1 MKDLLIE
8 IGCEDLPARYVH
20 SLGVALAHAVTTT
33 MIELKIEC
41 DYTKKNPVKVPSSTF
56 ASYILGAEKNFS
68 RYAEPKNFEGLRFF
82 VTPRRIALHVVD
94 VAESQSSQLIERKG
108 PKLVAAL
115 KDGQP
120 TQAGLGF
127 AKSCGVEFSQLQQ
140 EGDQLVFRQRQK
152 GRKTIELIPQ
162 IFEDALKAMDALV
175 PKRMRWG
182 SGEETFV
189 RPVEWLLALYGNQ
202 VIPLQRFGL
211 TAGRLTYGHRF
222 HAPKAIKL
230 KLPADYEVVLKDAK
244 VWADFASRHDEIER
258 QVKDEALRLGGTP
271 KIDAALLDEVTA
283 LVEWPVVISGRIE
296 ERFLELPPEVIVAT
310 VETNQRYFTVFDEAG
325 KLLPSF
331 ITITNIES
339 KDVAQVISG
348 NERVVRPRLSDAL
361 FFWQQDLKQ
370 DLKAYSPKLDS
381 VSYQKELGSIAD
393 KVKRIHFLTDRI
405 GTSLAGIHFELLGQ
419 KGADAARAADLCKN
433 DLVTRM
439 VYEFPEL
446 QGLMGGHYAAKSGEP
461 ESVSRAITEHYRPT
475 QSGGPI
481 PSTIEGQIVALA
493 DKLDTLAGIFAIG
506 QKPTASKD
514 PYALRRAALGVLRIL
529 IEGKLLLD
537 LSALLKF
544 ALEAQP
550 AGKRDAA
557 TLGELIDFLMER
569 LRGYYV
575 EQQLPSEM
583 FEAVKAL
590 GITTPLDFD
599 ARLQAL
605 HEFWALNSAR
615 QLAAAHKRVRNILK
629 QAGQFAVNVDAAR
642 FVHPAEQVLAAK
654 LGELEMSGDYAAQ
667 LSQLARL
674 REPVDAF
681 FDMRAAN
688 GEPVMVND
696 PDLVIRSNRLSLL
709 AQLDKL
715 CRSVADISLLPG

>member
-8 IGCEDLPARYVH
+8 IGCEDLPARFVKP
-20 SLGVALAHAVTTT
+20 LAEALANAFYNG
-33 MIELKIEC
+33 LKDRGLYPQQIPESALRKW
-41 DYTKKNPVKVPSSTF
+41 DQLENPALAF
-56 ASYILGAEKNFS
+56 A
-68 RYAEPKNFEGLRFF
+68 
-82 VTPRRIALHVVD
+82 TPRRIAVLL
-94 VAESQSSQLIERKG
+94 SSIPDRQPNQIVERKG
-108 PKLVAAL
+108 PKAAAAI

-120 TQAGLGF
+120 TPAGLGF

-140 EGDQLVFRQRQK
+140 EGDQLVFRQKQK
-152 GRKTIELIPQ
+152 GRKTVELIPQ
-162 IFEDALKAMDALV
+162 IFEEALKAMDALV

-189 RPVEWLLALYGNQ
+189 RPVEWLLALFGNQ

-230 KLPADYEVVLKDAK
+230 KSPADYEAVLNDAK
-244 VWADFASRHDEIER
+244 VWADFASRRDEIER
-258 QVKDEALRLGGTP
+258 QIKAEAVKLGGTP
-271 KIDAALLDEVTA
+271 KIDAGLLDEVTA

-310 VETNQRYFTVFDEAG
+310 VETNQRYFTVFDAVG

-331 ITITNIES
+331 ITIANIES

-361 FFWQQDLKQ
+361 FFWHQDLKP
-370 DLKAYSPKLDS
+370 DLESYSQKLDS

-405 GTSLAGIHFELLGQ
+405 GTSLARIHPELLGQ
-419 KGADAARAADLCKN
+419 KGANAARAANLCKS

-446 QGLMGGHYAAKSGEP
+446 QGLMGGYYAVKSGEP
-461 ESVSRAITEHYRPT
+461 ESVSRAIAEHYRPT
-475 QSGGPI
+475 QSGSPI

-529 IEGKLLLD
+529 IEGKLPLD
-537 LSALLKF
+537 LASLLES

-550 AGKRDAA
+550 AGKRDAT
-557 TLGELIDFLMER
+557 TLNELIDFVMER

-590 GITTPLDFD
+590 GITEPLDFD
-599 ARLQAL
+599 MRVQAL
-605 HEFWALNSAR
+605 RAFWALDSAR

-629 QAGQFAVNVDAAR
+629 QAGETSAVVDAVR
-642 FVHPAEQVLAAK
+642 FTHPAERALAAK
-654 LGELEMSGDYAAQ
+654 LGELQMTGDYAAQ
-667 LSQLARL
+667 LSQLASL

-696 PDLVIRSNRLSLL
+696 PDPAIRSNRLALL